1 MMEDPLFDPWGPPAE
16 PHVPDVPAEATESPS
31 SESEK
36 VRRWAPVPGSGS
48 VHAPRPAPRSR
59 SVEPAKP
66 ARASE
71 EAPTEP
77 SRWGPLVDV
86 VLPKL
91 RKLAQRLE
99 LARHTAEVVDE
110 TAEAPSFVRLT
121 VLPWAGPMPKSDE
134 DIGSELEF
142 LFLSLDMG
150 VSVRTRMDHRVP
162 DPDAERV
169 LTMAELERRID
180 RILLDFVALA
190 LR

>member
-1 MMEDPLFDPWGPPAE
+1 MEDPLFDPWGPPPA
-16 PHVPDVPAEATESPS
+16 PHVPDSPAEASESPS

-36 VRRWAPVPGSGS
+36 VRRWAPVPGSSS

-59 SVEPAKP
+59 TEGPAKP
-66 ARASE
+66 PWAE
-71 EAPTEP
+71 EEVRSGP
-77 SRWGPLVDV
+77 SPAGPLVDV

-99 LARHTAEVVDE
+99 VARHAAEVVDE
-110 TAEAPSFVRLT
+110 TAEAPSFLRLT
-121 VLPWAGPMPKSDE
+121 LRPWAGPMPKSDE
-134 DIGSELEF
+134 DVGSELEF

>member
-1 MMEDPLFDPWGPPAE
+1 VRSGPSPA
-16 PHVPDVPAEATESPS
+16 
-31 SESEK
+31 
-36 VRRWAPVPGSGS
+36 
-48 VHAPRPAPRSR
+48 
-59 SVEPAKP
+59 
-66 ARASE
+66 
-71 EAPTEP
+71 
-77 SRWGPLVDV
+77 GPLVDV

-99 LARHTAEVVDE
+99 VARHTAEVS

-134 DIGSELEF
+134 HIGSELEF